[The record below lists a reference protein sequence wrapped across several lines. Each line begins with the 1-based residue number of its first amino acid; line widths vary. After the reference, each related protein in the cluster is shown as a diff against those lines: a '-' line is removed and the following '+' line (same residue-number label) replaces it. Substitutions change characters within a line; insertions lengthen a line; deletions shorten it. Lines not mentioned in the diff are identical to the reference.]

1 MPEPRR
7 TVATALAEVQRAVA
21 VPKAKY
27 NEFGDFSYRSYEDI
41 VAALKEPCAEAG
53 LAFAMSDDVLE
64 VGGRHY
70 VRATVRVWLVDGEGE
85 MEFTALAR
93 EAEHKKGS
101 DDAQVTG
108 MASSY
113 ARKYALCGA
122 FAIDGQSD
130 PDGMRPAAPPKPE
143 PPAEGP
149 FTAHCRS
156 CGARYRFADRGQYD
170 AFVSSAGCCPA
181 PAWEVE
187 A

>member
-27 NEFGDFSYRSYEDI
+27 NEFGGFSYRSYEDI

-122 FAIDGQSD
+122 FAIDGTSD
-130 PDGMRPAAPPKPE
+130 PDSLSGKPE
-143 PPAEGP
+143 KEPPEFGQFIAK
-149 FTAHCRS
+149 CKS
-156 CGARYRFADRGQYD
+156 CGTSYTFESRQQYEQFK
-170 AFVSSAGCCPA
+170 ANPGCCPS
-181 PAWEVE
+181 PAWQVV
-187 A
+187 

>member
-1 MPEPRR
+1 MAGK
-7 TVATALAEVQRAVA
+7 TIQQAVAEVQRAVA
-21 VPKAKY
+21 VPKAKF
-27 NEFGDFSYRSYEDI
+27 NEFGGFSYRSYEDI
-41 VAALKEPCAEAG
+41 VAALKDPCAEAG
-53 LAFAMSDDVLE
+53 AAFAMSDDVVQ
-64 VGGRHY
+64 VGERHY

-85 MEFTALAR
+85 MEFSALAR

-130 PDGMRPAAPPKPE
+130 PDGMRPAAEPKPE
-143 PPAEGP
+143 PPATGP
-149 FTAHCRS
+149 FTAHCKS
-156 CGARYRFADRGQYD
+156 CGTRYQFDGRAQFEAFA
-170 AFVSSAGCCPA
+170 ATAACCPA